1 MDIPRL
7 TRHLMAGTWQ
17 TRRAFSTQVLRVI
30 ERAIGQTEQ
39 MHAGEI
45 RFAVEGSLPLS
56 QLLAGHT
63 ARARAVEVFSQLRI
77 WDTAHNNGV
86 LVYVLL
92 ADRAVEIVADRGID
106 ALVDQRDWDT
116 ICNAMQ
122 AAYGRGEFEQGSVAG
137 VQAIAQHLALHFP
150 PTESASNELPDVPV
164 ML

>member
-1 MDIPRL
+1 MTTIAD
-7 TRHLMAGTWQ
+7 A
-17 TRRAFSTQVLRVI
+17 LRDA
-30 ERAIGQTEQ
+30 RT
-39 MHAGEI
+39 
-45 RFAVEGSLPLS
+45 RFAPVSDS
-56 QLLAGHT
+56 AG
-63 ARARAVEVFSQLRI
+63 L
-77 WDTAHNNGV
+77 DAH
-86 LVYVLL
+86 VLL